1 MSGFNMGA
9 SKSVCKMYV
18 IDPVLREEYEKRVA
32 AHNTRLNDSSHPDS
46 GFDILQPSERILYRE
61 NELNNKI
68 PLGVMAA
75 AYDIESGK
83 PLAYYLFPRSS
94 ISRSNMR
101 MSNSVGI
108 IDSGY
113 RGELIAAV
121 DLVGAACRRAID
133 VAAGRRAHDVAGDGA
148 ADGAAGR
155 RAIDGAGADVACSRA
170 HVENGACS
178 RAYVENGTDVEN
190 NVHIQV
196 NDRYF
201 QICMGDLKPFYVE
214 LVDTLGD
221 LGITQRGGGGFG
233 STGR

>member
-32 AHNTRLNDSSHPDS
+32 EHNTRLNDSSHPDA

-61 NELNNKI
+61 NELNYKI

-83 PLAYYLFPRSS
+83 PLAYYLFPHSS

-121 DLVGAACRRAID
+121 DLVACSRA
-133 VAAGRRAHDVAGDGA
+133 VDG
-148 ADGAAGR
+148 ADGACS
-155 RAIDGAGADVACSRA
+155 RAIDGACSRA
-170 HVENGACS
+170 DGACS
-178 RAYVENGTDVEN
+178 RAIDGACSRAIDGACSRADVEKGN
-190 NVHIQV
+190 IKEVVHIHV
-196 NDRYF
+196 KDRYF
-201 QICMGDLKPFYVE
+201 QICMGDLRPFYVE
-214 LVDTLGD
+214 LVDKLED
-221 LGITQRGGGGFG
+221 LGITL
-233 STGR
+233 

>member
-46 GFDILQPSERILYRE
+46 GFDILQPSERVLYRE

-121 DLVGAACRRAID
+121 DLVGAAFRRAI
-133 VAAGRRAHDVAGDGA
+133 DGA
-148 ADGAAGR
+148 ADGAGAG
-155 RAIDGAGADVACSRA
+155 AGDGADVACSRA

-221 LGITQRGGGGFG
+221 LGISQRGAGGFG
-233 STGR
+233 STV

>member
-94 ISRSNMR
+94 ISQSNMR

-133 VAAGRRAHDVAGDGA
+133 GS
-148 ADGAAGR
+148 
-155 RAIDGAGADVACSRA
+155 GADV
-170 HVENGACS
+170 EN
-178 RAYVENGTDVEN
+178 D
-190 NVHIQV
+190 VHIQV

-221 LGITQRGGGGFG
+221 LGITQRGAGGFG
-233 STGR
+233 STV

>member
-32 AHNTRLNDSSHPDS
+32 AHNARLNDSSHPDA

-94 ISRSNMR
+94 ISQSNMR

-133 VAAGRRAHDVAGDGA
+133 GAAGRRAHD
-148 ADGAAGR
+148 
-155 RAIDGAGADVACSRA
+155 ACSSA
-170 HVENGACS
+170 DVENG
-178 RAYVENGTDVEN
+178 
-190 NVHIQV
+190 VHIQV

-221 LGITQRGGGGFG
+221 LGITL
-233 STGR
+233 

>member
-133 VAAGRRAHDVAGDGA
+133 GAAGRRAHD
-148 ADGAAGR
+148 
-155 RAIDGAGADVACSRA
+155 ACSRA
-170 HVENGACS
+170 DVENG
-178 RAYVENGTDVEN
+178 
-190 NVHIQV
+190 VHIQV

>member
-32 AHNTRLNDSSHPDS
+32 AHNTRLNDSSHPDA

-83 PLAYYLFPRSS
+83 PLAYYLFPHSS

-121 DLVGAACRRAID
+121 DLVACS
-133 VAAGRRAHDVAGDGA
+133 
-148 ADGAAGR
+148 
-155 RAIDGAGADVACSRA
+155 RAIDGADGACSRAIDGACSRAIDGADVACSRA
-170 HVENGACS
+170 IDGADVACS
-178 RAYVENGTDVEN
+178 RADVEKGN
-190 NVHIQV
+190 IKEVVHIHV
-196 NDRYF
+196 KDRYF
-201 QICMGDLKPFYVE
+201 QICMGDLRPFYVE

-221 LGITQRGGGGFG
+221 LGITL
-233 STGR
+233 

>member
-18 IDPVLREEYEKRVA
+18 IDPVLRQEYEKRVV

-46 GFDILQPSERILYRE
+46 GFDILQPCERILCRE

-68 PLGVMAA
+68 PLGLMAA
-75 AYDIESGK
+75 AYDIESNK

-94 ISRSNMR
+94 ISRSCMR

-121 DLVGAACRRAID
+121 DLV
-133 VAAGRRAHDVAGDGA
+133 AGR
-148 ADGAAGR
+148 
-155 RAIDGAGADVACSRA
+155 RA
-170 HVENGACS
+170 HVENGAGAGAVLARNNTEFADS
-178 RAYVENGTDVEN
+178 KDIENGNIEAG
-190 NVHIQV
+190 VHIHV
-196 NDRYF
+196 KDRYF
-201 QICMGDLKPFYVE
+201 QICMGDLRPFYVE
-214 LVDTLGD
+214 LVDKLED
-221 LGITQRGGGGFG
+221 LGITQRGAGGFG
-233 STGR
+233 STGH

>member
-32 AHNTRLNDSSHPDS
+32 AHNARLNDSSHPDS

-94 ISRSNMR
+94 ISQSNMR

-133 VAAGRRAHDVAGDGA
+133 GAAGRRAHDACS
-148 ADGAAGR
+148 
-155 RAIDGAGADVACSRA
+155 RAIDGAGAGAAGRRAHDACSSA
-170 HVENGACS
+170 DVENG
-178 RAYVENGTDVEN
+178 
-190 NVHIQV
+190 VHIQV

-221 LGITQRGGGGFG
+221 LGITL
-233 STGR
+233 

>member
-46 GFDILQPSERILYRE
+46 GFDILQPSERVLYRE

-121 DLVGAACRRAID
+121 DLVGAAFRRAI
-133 VAAGRRAHDVAGDGA
+133 DGA
-148 ADGAAGR
+148 ADGAGAG
-155 RAIDGAGADVACSRA
+155 AGDGADVACSRA

>member
-83 PLAYYLFPRSS
+83 PLAYYLFPHSS

-121 DLVGAACRRAID
+121 DLV
-133 VAAGRRAHDVAGDGA
+133 
-148 ADGAAGR
+148 
-155 RAIDGAGADVACSRA
+155 ACSRA
-170 HVENGACS
+170 DGACS
-178 RAYVENGTDVEN
+178 RADVEKGN
-190 NVHIQV
+190 IKEVVHIHV
-196 NDRYF
+196 KDRYF
-201 QICMGDLKPFYVE
+201 QICMGDLRPFYVE

-221 LGITQRGGGGFG
+221 LGITL
-233 STGR
+233 

>member
-32 AHNTRLNDSSHPDS
+32 AHNARLNDSSHPDS

-121 DLVGAACRRAID
+121 DLVGAACSRAID
-133 VAAGRRAHDVAGDGA
+133 IAAGRRAH
-148 ADGAAGR
+148 
-155 RAIDGAGADVACSRA
+155 VACSRA
-170 HVENGACS
+170 IDVS
-178 RAYVENGTDVEN
+178 GTDVEN
-190 NVHIQV
+190 GAGAGAGAGAGVGADVDTENSVHIHIK
-196 NDRYF
+196 DRYF

-214 LVDTLGD
+214 LVDKLED
-221 LGITQRGGGGFG
+221 LGITHRGSGGFG

>member
-18 IDPVLREEYEKRVA
+18 IDPVLRQEYEKRVV

-46 GFDILQPSERILYRE
+46 GFDILQPCERILCRE

-68 PLGVMAA
+68 PLGLMAA
-75 AYDIESGK
+75 AYDIESNK

-94 ISRSNMR
+94 ISRSCMR

-121 DLVGAACRRAID
+121 DLVG
-133 VAAGRRAHDVAGDGA
+133 GRRT
-148 ADGAAGR
+148 
-155 RAIDGAGADVACSRA
+155 
-170 HVENGACS
+170 HVENGAGAGAVLARNNTEFADS
-178 RAYVENGTDVEN
+178 KDIENGNIEAG
-190 NVHIQV
+190 VHIHV
-196 NDRYF
+196 KDRYF
-201 QICMGDLKPFYVE
+201 QICMGDLRPFYVE
-214 LVDTLGD
+214 LVDKLED
-221 LGITQRGGGGFG
+221 LGITQRGAGGFG
-233 STGR
+233 STGH

>member
-32 AHNTRLNDSSHPDS
+32 AHNTRLNDSSHPDA

-121 DLVGAACRRAID
+121 DLVGAACSRAID
-133 VAAGRRAHDVAGDGA
+133 IAAGRRAH
-148 ADGAAGR
+148 
-155 RAIDGAGADVACSRA
+155 VACSRA
-170 HVENGACS
+170 IDVS
-178 RAYVENGTDVEN
+178 GTDVEN
-190 NVHIQV
+190 GAGVGADVDIENSVHIHV
-196 NDRYF
+196 KDRYF
-201 QICMGDLKPFYVE
+201 QICMGDLRPFYVE

-221 LGITQRGGGGFG
+221 LGITL
-233 STGR
+233 